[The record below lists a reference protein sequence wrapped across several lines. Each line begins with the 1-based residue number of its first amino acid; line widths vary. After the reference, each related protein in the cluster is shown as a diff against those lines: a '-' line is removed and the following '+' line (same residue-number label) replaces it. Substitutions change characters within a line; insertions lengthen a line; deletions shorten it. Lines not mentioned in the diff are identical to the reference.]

1 MHRRNKQIG
10 RAACEDDGVKMNEK
24 EQAKYCLAMMDRIA
38 DNVDLWIDSGRPS
51 WAGWKTEK
59 FSGASKTQIANDITH
74 LRRELLVLERMIE
87 R

>member
-1 MHRRNKQIG
+1 MHRRNKQTG
-10 RAACEDDGVKMNEK
+10 RATCEDDGVKMNEK
-24 EQAKYCLAMMDRIA
+24 EQAKYCLAMMGRIA
-38 DNVDLWIDSGRPS
+38 DNVDLWTDSGRPS